1 MRVSKAGRVFNVV
14 STAIICLIAVCL
26 VIGALLFALN
36 NSPGKSLFGYRYYT
50 VLTGSM
56 SPSYEVGD
64 VVFVHIEKSD
74 NIKEGDVITFNPSN
88 DSEAYLTHRV
98 TEKLENYKGAGVT

>member
-1 MRVSKAGRVFNVV
+1 MLSLVFLREHFYNL
-14 STAIICLIAVCL
+14 TA
-26 VIGALLFALN
+26 
-36 NSPGKSLFGYRYYT
+36 GKSIFGYRYYT

-74 NIKEGDVITFNPSN
+74 KIKEGDVITFNPSN
-88 DSEAYLTHRV
+88 DSETLSLRQIQKMSFNASSVQARRERLPTLH
-98 TEKLENYKGAGVT
+98 L